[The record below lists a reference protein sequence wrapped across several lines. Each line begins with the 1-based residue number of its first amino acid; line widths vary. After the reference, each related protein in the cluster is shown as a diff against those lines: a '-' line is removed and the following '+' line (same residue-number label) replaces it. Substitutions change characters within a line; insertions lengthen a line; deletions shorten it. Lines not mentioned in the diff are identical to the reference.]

1 MIRNSTDNYSVWRA
15 RTKNDLIIEVWEKLD
30 CENVGS
36 SEIEAIEIVVAAQY
50 GQSAVDSPMIIAR
63 LLADE
68 GAQLRHS
75 EIMKLYLERGAHRPY
90 DAALRSVKRSDDLS
104 TAAASIK
111 NLENLRRKY
120 KSEND
125 KEGLRLVR
133 EAALRQ
139 KRAALEGAER
149 NDHDAAARNINTE
162 IVQWFTIWIQTPEV
176 FEHWVELRRR
186 SPEFIE
192 KFGSEFGQK

>member
-1 MIRNSTDNYSVWRA
+1 MWLA

-30 CENVGS
+30 CENVGAA
-36 SEIEAIEIVVAAQY
+36 EIEAIETVVADQY
-50 GQSAVDSPMIIAR
+50 GQAAIDSPMVIAR

-68 GAQLRHS
+68 GANLRHS
-75 EIMKLYLERGAHRPY
+75 EIMNLYVERASDRPY
-90 DAALRSVKRSDDLS
+90 DAALRNILNIVDLKSAERS
-104 TAAASIK
+104 IQ

-133 EAALRQ
+133 ETGLRGKQSAEEITGKINIDTAAGQLS
-139 KRAALEGAER
+139 
-149 NDHDAAARNINTE
+149 DE
-162 IVQWFTIWIQTPEV
+162 IVQWFRIWLETPEV
-176 FEHWVELRRR
+176 FETWVALRQR

-192 KFGSEFGQK
+192 KFGEIAGS